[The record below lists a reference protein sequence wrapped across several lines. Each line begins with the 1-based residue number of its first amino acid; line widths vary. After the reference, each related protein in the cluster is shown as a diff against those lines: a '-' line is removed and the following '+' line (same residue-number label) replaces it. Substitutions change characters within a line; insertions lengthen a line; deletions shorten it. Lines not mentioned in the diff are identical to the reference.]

1 MPQRKSIAGATKP
14 LTLPLEFRSKVMTT
28 PSPRPISRKHDGW
41 HSDSE
46 VGQSAEEQPGRL
58 AYAGRVRG

>member
-1 MPQRKSIAGATKP
+1 MAGATKP

-41 HSDSE
+41 HSDSV
-46 VGQSAEEQPGRL
+46 VGQAAEEQPGRL
-58 AYAGRVRG
+58 AGIGC